1 MLSAEEED
9 DGRAVPEVMVVSFS
23 EGLEIL
29 SPAGSRNFLGS
40 PLGLTG
46 ASNSSSS
53 SSSGIAYGSAL
64 LRLRASCSFSAV
76 VFAFGTY
83 D

>member
-1 MLSAEEED
+1 ME
-9 DGRAVPEVMVVSFS
+9 SFS
-23 EGLEIL
+23 EGLEIF

-40 PLGLTG
+40 PFGLTA
-46 ASNSSSS
+46 ASNSSSSS

-64 LRLRASCSFSAV
+64 LRLRASCSFSAAV
-76 VFAFGTY
+76 LVFGTY

>member
-1 MLSAEEED
+1 MEEED

-23 EGLEIL
+23 EGLEIF
-29 SPAGSRNFLGS
+29 SPAGSRNFLGK

-53 SSSGIAYGSAL
+53 SSSSGIAYGSAL
-64 LRLRASCSFSAV
+64 LLFRASCSFSAV
-76 VFAFGTY
+76 VLACGVY